1 MLEIYFAN
9 MMADVLG
16 DKGVSISQIEE
27 LRERITEAHL
37 QIQER
42 RWQELAFLDL
52 PAQDISQIKTI
63 AKEIKETSE
72 NFLFLGMGG
81 AAMGPRAILNA
92 LSQMHNI
99 RNKPR
104 IFIFDNAD
112 PIVLRNIMN
121 NIDLSKTTIN
131 VVSKSGNTSE
141 TIAAFMILWDKMS
154 RELGNK
160 EAAKR
165 IILSCGKDCAAY
177 QLAQVYGFKILTL
190 PDKVVGRFSV
200 LSASGLLLSEIAGID
215 SIELLHGAADILGR
229 CKKQELWENPV
240 YLFSSLLY
248 IMCTEENR
256 KINVLMPY
264 ADGLKAL
271 SEWFCQL
278 WAESLGKLGSG
289 LTPYPSTGT
298 KDQHSQLQLWM
309 EGPEDKVV
317 IFIKIKDYGESY
329 VIPKTFNDF
338 ESLSSSQ
345 GLSGHPVTDYFDYL
359 VGQSI
364 ADICTAGQESTEYIL
379 TKNSKPNMSIL
390 IPILDAYHI
399 GQLFLFLEI
408 ATVVTGFLFGI
419 NPFNQPWVETGKT
432 MIRDILERHELK
444 EDKAIIDELKHRNS
458 CWKI

>member
-1 MLEIYFAN
+1 MLEVYFAN

-16 DKGVSISQIEE
+16 EKGVSINQVEA
-27 LRERITEAHL
+27 LRERIQEAHQ

-42 RWQELAFLDL
+42 RWRELSFLDL
-52 PAQDISQIKTI
+52 VLQDLTEIKAL
-63 AKEIKETSE
+63 AKEIKEESDT
-72 NFLFLGMGG
+72 FLFLGMGG

-92 LSQMHNI
+92 LSQMHNVCS
-99 RNKPR
+99 KPR

-112 PIVLRNIMN
+112 PIILKHIMD

-131 VVSKSGNTSE
+131 IVSKSGNTSE
-141 TIAAFMILWDKMS
+141 TVAAFMIIWDKML
-154 RELGNK
+154 RQIGK
-160 EAAKR
+160 VEASKR
-165 IILSCGKDCAAY
+165 VILTCGKGCTTHKLV
-177 QLAQVYGFKILTL
+177 QTYGFRTLTL
-190 PDKVVGRFSV
+190 PENVVGRFSV
-200 LSASGLLLSEIAGID
+200 LSASGLLISEVAGID
-215 SIELLHGAADILGR
+215 SLQLLQGARDILER
-229 CKKQELWENPV
+229 CSKPELWENPV

-264 ADGLKAL
+264 ADGLKSL

-289 LTPYPSTGT
+289 LTPYPSVGT

-317 IFIKIKDYGESY
+317 VFIQIKDYGDSY
-329 VIPKTFNDF
+329 IIPKTFEEID
-338 ESLSSSQ
+338 S
-345 GLSGHPVTDYFDYL
+345 FDYL
-359 VGQSI
+359 VGQSLS
-364 ADICTAGQESTEYIL
+364 DICIAGQESTEYIL
-379 TKNSKPNMSIL
+379 TKDSKPNMSIL
-390 IPILDAYHI
+390 IPTIDAYHV

-432 MIRDILERHELK
+432 MIRNMLQKGESKEDNCLVNELK
-444 EDKAIIDELKHRNS
+444 NRNS

>member
-1 MLEIYFAN
+1 MLEVYFAN

-16 DKGVSISQIEE
+16 EKGVSINQIEA
-27 LRERITEAHL
+27 LRERINEAHQ
-37 QIQER
+37 QIKDR
-42 RWQELAFLDL
+42 KWNELAFLDL
-52 PAQDISQIKTI
+52 VSQDIEQIKVM
-63 AKEIKETSE
+63 AKEIRETSE

-92 LSQMHNI
+92 LSQMHNV

-112 PIVLRNIMN
+112 PIILKNIMN

-131 VVSKSGNTSE
+131 IVSKSGNTSE
-141 TIAAFMILWDKMS
+141 TVAAFMILWEKMS
-154 RELGNK
+154 RELGK
-160 EAAKR
+160 VEAAKR
-165 IILSCGKDCAAY
+165 IILTCSINCTTH
-177 QLAQVYGFKILTL
+177 QLVKTYGFKTL
-190 PDKVVGRFSV
+190 EIPEKVVGRFSV
-200 LSASGLLLSEIAGID
+200 LSASGLLLSEVAGID
-215 SIELLHGAADILGR
+215 SLELLQGARDILER
-229 CKKQELWENPV
+229 CTRPELWENPV
-240 YLFSSLLY
+240 YLFSALLF

-264 ADGLKAL
+264 ADGLKSL

-289 LTPYPSTGT
+289 LTPYPSIGT

-317 IFIKIKDYGESY
+317 IFIKIKDYGDCFI
-329 VIPKTFNDF
+329 IPKTF
-338 ESLSSSQ
+338 EEI
-345 GLSGHPVTDYFDYL
+345 DYFDYL
-359 VGQSI
+359 IGQSM
-364 ADICTAGQESTEYIL
+364 ADICIAGQESTEYIL
-379 TKNSKPNMSIL
+379 TKDSKPNMSIL
-390 IPILDAYHI
+390 IPTIDAYHI

-432 MIRDILERHELK
+432 MIREMLEKHGNK
-444 EDKAIIDELKHRNS
+444 EDKDLINELKNRNS

>member
-1 MLEIYFAN
+1 MIEIYFAN

-16 DKGVSISQIEE
+16 EKGVSITQIEA
-27 LRERITEAHL
+27 LRERINEAHQ

-42 RWQELAFLDL
+42 KWNELAFLDL
-52 PAQDISQIKTI
+52 VNQDITQIKTL
-63 AKEIKETSE
+63 ANEIKQSSE

-99 RNKPR
+99 RNTPR

-112 PIVLRNIMN
+112 PIILNNIMN
-121 NIDLSKTTIN
+121 NIDLSRTTIN
-131 VVSKSGNTSE
+131 IVSKSGNTTE
-141 TIAAFMILWDKMS
+141 TVAAFMILWDKML
-154 RELGNK
+154 RELGRD

-165 IILSCGKDCAAY
+165 IILTCSINCTTQ
-177 QLAQVYGFKILTL
+177 QLVKTYGFKTL
-190 PDKVVGRFSV
+190 NIPEKVVGRFSV
-200 LSASGLLLSEIAGID
+200 LSASGLLLSEVAGID
-215 SIELLHGAADILGR
+215 CLELLQGARDILDR
-229 CKKQELWENPV
+229 CAKPELWENPV

-264 ADGLKAL
+264 SDGLKTMA
-271 SEWFCQL
+271 EWFCQL

-289 LTPYPSTGT
+289 LTPYPSIGT

-317 IFIKIKDYGESY
+317 IFIKIKDYGDSY
-329 VIPKTFNDF
+329 IIPKTF
-338 ESLSSSQ
+338 E
-345 GLSGHPVTDYFDYL
+345 GIDYFDYL
-359 VGQSI
+359 VGQNM
-364 ADICTAGQESTEYIL
+364 ADICIAGYESTEYIL
-379 TKNSKPNMSIL
+379 TKNSKPNMSIV
-390 IPILDAYHI
+390 IPKIDAYHI
-399 GQLFLFLEI
+399 GQLFLFFEI
-408 ATVVTGFLFGI
+408 STVVTGFLFGI

-432 MIRDILERHELK
+432 MIRYMLQKHDNNENKTL
-444 EDKAIIDELKHRNS
+444 IDELKYRHS